1 MELNLSKLNL
11 DFSSITNDNGKDLK
25 EKPIAASQEQLP
37 IKLQLSNLFR
47 KQEFEF
53 LYEDIPKY
61 TISQKTLCRSYYIQ
75 ITILYI

>member
-25 EKPIAASQEQLP
+25 EKPIAAAQEQLP

-61 TISQKTLCRSYYIQ
+61 PISQKTLCRSYYIQ